1 MSIVKFDNLTKYYG
15 PVLAVDNVSLEI
27 EPGEIFGYL
36 GPNGSGKTTTIRC
49 MMDFIM
55 PSSGVIFGSTKSQRN
70 TMFGVV

>member
-49 MMDFIM
+49 MMDFIR
-55 PSSGVIFGSTKSQRN
+55 PSSGVITVEG
-70 TMFGVV
+70 